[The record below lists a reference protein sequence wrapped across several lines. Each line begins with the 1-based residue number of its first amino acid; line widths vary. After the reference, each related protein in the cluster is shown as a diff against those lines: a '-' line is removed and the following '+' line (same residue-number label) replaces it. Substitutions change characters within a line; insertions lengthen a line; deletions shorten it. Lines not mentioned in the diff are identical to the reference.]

1 MDRYEAEEIEYRKEE
16 SDMNDYNRG
25 KRDSMLE
32 IADKDLVDVA
42 SRIAVL
48 EDELEKERDK
58 KWSLVNKITLL
69 ESGAAFE
76 CIDDNEKL
84 SLYDKLE
91 LLKNGK
97 VLT

>member
-1 MDRYEAEEIEYRKEE
+1 MD
-16 SDMNDYNRG
+16 DYNRG

-32 IADKDLVDVA
+32 IADKELVDVA
-42 SRIAVL
+42 ARITIL
-48 EDELEKERDK
+48 EDELEMERNK

-91 LLKNGK
+91 LLKSGK
-97 VLT
+97 FLT

>member
-16 SDMNDYNRG
+16 SEMNDYNRG
-25 KRDSMLE
+25 KRDSMLDL
-32 IADKDLVDVA
+32 ADKELIDVA
-42 SRIAVL
+42 ARITIL

-91 LLKNGK
+91 LMKNGK
-97 VLT
+97 FLT

>member
-1 MDRYEAEEIEYRKEE
+1 MTEK
-16 SDMNDYNRG
+16 DMNDYNRG
-25 KRDSMLE
+25 KRDSMLDL
-32 IADKDLVDVA
+32 ADKELIDVA
-42 SRIAVL
+42 ARITIL

-84 SLYDKLE
+84 TLYEKLE
-91 LLKNGK
+91 IMKSGK
-97 VLT
+97 FLT

>member
-1 MDRYEAEEIEYRKEE
+1 MD
-16 SDMNDYNRG
+16 DYNLG
-25 KRDSMLE
+25 KRDSMLDL
-32 IADKDLVDVA
+32 ADKELIDVA
-42 SRIAVL
+42 ARITIL

-84 SLYDKLE
+84 TLYEKLE
-91 LLKNGK
+91 LMKNGK
-97 VLT
+97 FLT